1 MKIAH
6 IAPGAGG
13 MYCGMC
19 IRESALAAALRA
31 EGHDITLIPA
41 YTPIR
46 TDDEDVGDGA
56 LFFGGIN
63 VYLQQKSAVFRH
75 TPWLFDRLLNSRRLV
90 RWATTTS
97 TKPNPVFLGELTASM
112 LSGEH
117 GRQRKE
123 LAKLVHALEHTFQ
136 PDVIQLTTAL
146 LAGMV
151 RQIKATVSA
160 PVLLGLQG
168 EDLFLDELPTAQR
181 ERCLSLLRER
191 AAEADGFLAISAY
204 YADAAAERF
213 GIDRA
218 RIHVVS
224 SGINLAGIGPAPEP
238 PDVFTVGYLAR
249 ISPEKGLHVL
259 VDAFGRLRE
268 AANGRPCRLKAAG
281 WLGPHERDYL
291 ADVRRQAQA
300 GGFADDFEYVGEL
313 DRAEKI
319 RFLQSLSAYSVPSV
333 YRDPRGLGTIEAM
346 ACGVPVVE
354 PNHGVFPEL
363 IEATGGGVLFTP
375 NDPADLA
382 ATLGRLMDDEA
393 LRRQLGRNAHEAV
406 RDRFSAATMARE
418 TLAVYRR
425 YVSADDKPR

>member
-6 IAPGAGG
+6 IAPGAGS

-19 IRESALAAALRA
+19 IRESALVAALRA

-46 TDDEDVGDGA
+46 TDDEDVSDGA

-97 TKPNPVFLGELTASM
+97 TKPKPVFLGELAASM

-123 LAKLVHALEHTFQ
+123 LAKLVYALEHTFR
-136 PDVIQLTTAL
+136 PDIIQLTTAL

-181 ERCLSLLRER
+181 ERCLSLLHER
-191 AAEADGFLAISAY
+191 ASEADGFLA
-204 YADAAAERF
+204 
-213 GIDRA
+213 
-218 RIHVVS
+218 
-224 SGINLAGIGPAPEP
+224 
-238 PDVFTVGYLAR
+238 
-249 ISPEKGLHVL
+249 
-259 VDAFGRLRE
+259 
-268 AANGRPCRLKAAG
+268 
-281 WLGPHERDYL
+281 LG
-291 ADVRRQAQA
+291 
-300 GGFADDFEYVGEL
+300 
-313 DRAEKI
+313 
-319 RFLQSLSAYSVPSV
+319 
-333 YRDPRGLGTIEAM
+333 
-346 ACGVPVVE
+346 C
-354 PNHGVFPEL
+354 
-363 IEATGGGVLFTP
+363 
-375 NDPADLA
+375 
-382 ATLGRLMDDEA
+382 
-393 LRRQLGRNAHEAV
+393 
-406 RDRFSAATMARE
+406 
-418 TLAVYRR
+418 
-425 YVSADDKPR
+425 